1 MANLSQLI
9 ATAVAEWRDG
19 RPVAALRRAPAA
31 VIEFDEFEVLVTP
44 QPGAPG
50 APLAVTAA
58 VLNGDGE
65 TLAEARVEVND
76 A

>member
-9 ATAVAEWRDG
+9 EAAVAEWRDG
-19 RPVAALRRAPAA
+19 RSLKALRGAPPA

-44 QPGAPG
+44 LPASAGG
-50 APLAVTAA
+50 PLAVTAA
-58 VLNGDGE
+58 VMNGDGE
-65 TLAEARVEVND
+65 TLAEARIEVKD

>member
-9 ATAVAEWRDG
+9 QAAIAEWRDG
-19 RPVAALRRAPAA
+19 RPLAALHGAPAA

-44 QPGAPG
+44 HPAKPGER
-50 APLAVTAA
+50 LAVTAA

-65 TLAEARVEVND
+65 TLAEARVEVTD
-76 A
+76 G